1 MKSLWRGAAGL
12 LAAAGGQ
19 FLLLRYAPA
28 LGRSVDLFTVLVI
41 FYAVTRRRVGVM
53 MMGTAAGLTEDLLTA
68 TFLGMNAFKK
78 TLVGYLMGTLGS
90 FFMLSQPIPRF
101 AVLVVATFLEA
112 VTEAALVLVLGQH
125 LVLPDGSQ
133 LLWLGL
139 GNGIAGI
146 VGYWLIAKM
155 VD

>member
-1 MKSLWRGAAGL
+1 VKSLWRGAVGL

-19 FLLLRYAPA
+19 FLLVRYLPA

-41 FYAVTRRRVGVM
+41 FYAVTRRRLGVM
-53 MMGTAAGLTEDLLTA
+53 VMGTAAGLVEDLLTA

-101 AVLVVATFLEA
+101 GVLLVATLLEA

-125 LVLPDGSQ
+125 LVLPSTSD
-133 LLWLGL
+133 LLRLGL

-146 VGYWLIAKM
+146 FGYWLIAKL